1 MVKVKVCPICG
12 NEFTGR
18 AKYCSHEC
26 KLKARRSRYA
36 AKAEKAKVVKVC
48 PICGNEFTGTSKDKY
63 CSNECS
69 KLANR
74 RMTIANRFE
83 RNRINLDTARS
94 IRDVN
99 PNAQLG
105 TDNNGNLIQ
114 LFGSR
119 ECESDIRKIESK
131 WAKYA
136 KMEEDIKSSNH
147 H

>member
-18 AKYCSHEC
+18 AKYCSHDC
-26 KLKARRSRYA
+26 KLKARRLRYA
-36 AKAEKAKVVKVC
+36 TKAEKAKVVKVC
-48 PICGNEFTGTSKDKY
+48 PICGTEFKGTSKDKY
-63 CSNECS
+63 CSDECAKS
-69 KLANR
+69 ANLR
-74 RMTIANRFE
+74 KTKSNRFE
-83 RNRINLDTARS
+83 RDSISIDIARS
-94 IRDVN
+94 IQEVN

-105 TDNNGNLIQ
+105 TDTNGNLIQ
-114 LFGSR
+114 LYGSS
-119 ECESDIRKIESK
+119 ECESDIHSIESK